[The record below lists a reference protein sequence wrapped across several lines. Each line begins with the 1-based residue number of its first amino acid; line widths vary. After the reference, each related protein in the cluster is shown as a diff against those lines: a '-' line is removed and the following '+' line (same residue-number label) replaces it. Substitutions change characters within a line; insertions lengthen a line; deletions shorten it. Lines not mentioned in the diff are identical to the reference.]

1 MAKKKSKITPEEIV
15 GNENDKTTKG
25 KHRWDD
31 DTFISVGDM
40 KKISESIKEDKL
52 KIRNCSYVT
61 LGFFY
66 EKSIMDK
73 G

>member
-52 KIRNCSYVT
+52 KIRN
-61 LGFFY
+61 
-66 EKSIMDK
+66 
-73 G
+73 